1 MEPREERGTTHRA
14 PDEGKAFWIPGEML
28 VAFRGTGE
36 DTGGAYSLFELT
48 AQPQG
53 GPPPHRHR
61 DDEGFYVL
69 EGEFEFLC
77 GDVTIGANAGSF
89 VHIPKGTVHTFK
101 NVGTAP
107 GRLLITAS
115 PAGPHERFFEEVGE
129 PAADRTSPPVPEGP
143 PDIERLVAAAATHGI
158 EILLPSGR

>member
-1 MEPREERGTTHRA
+1 MDTQERGATHHAPREGR
-14 PDEGKAFWIPGEML
+14 AFWIPGGML
-28 VAFRGTGE
+28 VAFKATGE

-53 GPPPHRHR
+53 GPPPHKHR

-69 EGEFEFLC
+69 EGEFEFLR
-77 GDVTIGANAGSF
+77 GDGTIGANAGSF
-89 VHIPKGTVHTFK
+89 VHVPKGTVHTFK
-101 NVGTAP
+101 NVGPTP

-129 PAADRTSPPVPEGP
+129 PATDRTSPPASEGP
-143 PDIERLVAAAATHGI
+143 PDIEGLVAAAARHGI
-158 EILLPSGR
+158 EILLPPGQ